1 MIFVD
6 SNIFM
11 FAGDE
16 NYPEH
21 MNAKSFFEEKREK
34 FCFNTIIALESHYG
48 YLRNLGAE
56 EAEVRLKA
64 MLESKLL
71 KYYAITEED
80 LIKGA
85 EISRRYNIKTNDAT
99 IIANMLRNGIDR
111 IATDNV
117 KDFSK
122 HSKIKVINPIKRFT

>member
-1 MIFVD
+1 MILVD

-11 FAGDE
+11 FANDE

-21 MNAKSFFEEKREK
+21 MDAKSFFEKKREK
-34 FCFNTIIALESHYG
+34 LCFNTIIALESHYG
-48 YLRNLGAE
+48 YLRNLSAE

-64 MLESKLL
+64 MLESRLL

-80 LIKGA
+80 LTKGA
-85 EISRRYNIKTNDAT
+85 EISRRYDIKTNDAT
-99 IIANMLRNGIDR
+99 IIANMLRSDINR

-122 HSKIKVINPIKRFT
+122 HPKVEVVNPIKR